1 VEVLKEARRYAADDS
16 QSQSEAHNKVPSTTT
31 TEQHRS
37 ILLRLT
43 PLKEIEKDL
52 KVFLRASSSETE
64 ANPKR
69 IEDNE
74 KIKFHLERN
83 KVGFQEFSV
92 RSSSGWK
99 SVLEQIQNPQA
110 GKDSQLHRVAC
121 HVVASCKDD
130 IRWLWND
137 SVTQE
142 ILRNRNLRLEDSP
155 GLYVNVVI
163 FCPCLRNYTI
173 AVFSRTLIVSLLW
186 ITSPQMK
193 TLSVLGC
200 EQRVFKSIISSWTSV
215 SPGRDL

>member
-1 VEVLKEARRYAADDS
+1 VEVLKEARGYAADDF
-16 QSQSEAHNKVPSTTT
+16 QSQSEAHNNTT
-31 TEQHRS
+31 TEQCRS
-37 ILLRLT
+37 VLLRLT

-52 KVFLRASSSETE
+52 KAFLGAGSSETE

-69 IEDNE
+69 IEDDAQ
-74 KIKFHLERN
+74 IKFHLERN
-83 KVGFQEFSV
+83 KVRFQEFSV

-99 SVLEQIQNPQA
+99 GVLEQIRNPHP

-137 SVTQE
+137 SITQE
-142 ILRNRNLRLEDSP
+142 TLRNRNLRLEDSP

-173 AVFSRTLIVSLLW
+173 AVFSKTSIVSLLW

-215 SPGRDL
+215 SLGRDL